1 MEAKLDRLE
10 SMSILVSAVEA
21 GSLSAAAR
29 RLGAPLAT
37 ISRKV
42 SELEGHLGTRLLIR
56 SSRRLTLTDAGRC
69 YVAACKCILDDVGE
83 AERAAM
89 GEYSVPKGDLTVT
102 APIVFGRLHILPV
115 VTDFL
120 EAYPEIDIRLTLAD
134 RLVNLLDD
142 HVDLA
147 VRIGELPDS
156 SMMATRV
163 GAIRRVT
170 CGSPAYFAARGTPRE
185 PRDLVAH
192 DCVTCEGLMSAKVW
206 TFTKGKSDSPVAI
219 RSRLT
224 VSTAEAAIDA
234 AIAGVGITRVLSY
247 QIANA
252 RRTGTLDIVLEEFEP
267 APWPVSLVYRDQGLL
282 PLKLRA
288 FLDFTA
294 PRLRARLPQ
303 TGI

>member
-1 MEAKLDRLE
+1 MIDSYPSKIWKHILE
-10 SMSILVSAVEA
+10 
-21 GSLSAAAR
+21 
-29 RLGAPLAT
+29 
-37 ISRKV
+37 
-42 SELEGHLGTRLLIR
+42 
-56 SSRRLTLTDAGRC
+56 
-69 YVAACKCILDDVGE
+69 DVGE
-83 AERAAM
+83 AERAAT
-89 GEYSVPKGDLTVT
+89 GEYSAPKGDLTVT

-120 EAYPEIDIRLTLAD
+120 EAYPEIDIRLALAD

-163 GAIRRVT
+163 GAIRRVI

-192 DCVTCEGLMSAKVW
+192 DCVTFEGLTSAKVW
-206 TFTKGKSDSPVAI
+206 TFTKPKFDSPVSI
-219 RSRLT
+219 RSRLA
-224 VSTAEAAIDA
+224 VNTAEAAIDA

-252 RRTGTLDIVLEEFEP
+252 RRAGTLDIVLEEFEP
-267 APWPVSLVYRDQGLL
+267 APWPVSLVYGDQGLL

-294 PRLRARLPQ
+294 PRLKARLAQ